1 LAIRARPNGEAMIFA
16 LAFLMATASMIAAWR
31 GSRPLALA
39 VFGATLAA
47 MLMIYMHHATDIL
60 PLSF

>member
-1 LAIRARPNGEAMIFA
+1 MIFA

-31 GSRPLALA
+31 GSRPLALV
-39 VFGATLAA
+39 VFSATVAA
-47 MLMIYMHHATDIL
+47 MLMIFVHHATDIL

>member
-1 LAIRARPNGEAMIFA
+1 MIFA